1 MTREDHTRVP
11 EQVYA
16 NYAIGHDTK
25 ATRTAAGEEALSG
38 DDHSP
43 RAVLWKYEAL
53 RQFGLELVPKCLA
66 AECLPVHCLEGM
78 FPSSAA

>member
-1 MTREDHTRVP
+1 MAGAMKGREASL
-11 EQVYA
+11 E
-16 NYAIGHDTK
+16 
-25 ATRTAAGEEALSG
+25 
-38 DDHSP
+38 
-43 RAVLWKYEAL
+43 YEAL